1 MKQVVILLTAIVVT
15 VVVSWGQEPAGASA
29 GIYSTRLHPALLEFS
44 QTGSPE
50 TGGRLARVTADAR
63 EMDAIIYTAD
73 PGRLAR
79 AGIRIQSRYPGFVTA
94 LLQPSDVPVIERT
107 PSVRYARPGLRLY
120 PDNDISRVEMGSQ
133 LLHAGF
139 INNTAYKGKGAI
151 VLVYD
156 TGIDWKHLDF
166 RSPTDTTKSRIL
178 FIWDQTLTAGAG
190 EASPSG
196 FTYGVEYTQ
205 AQIQNEIDG
214 TPPGFVREKDIN
226 GHGTHVTGTAAGNG
240 VTLGK
245 FAGQAPEA
253 DIIFVKGGDQ
263 SFSDARMIDG
273 LTYAMNKAAALGKP
287 IVVNWSIGS
296 MWGTHDATDA
306 VSVAVDAF
314 SSTAGR
320 VHVNS
325 AGNSGNSLIHVG
337 GSIAAGGSKS
347 FLITVPTYTRA
358 SGLYNDE
365 IGIILWFN
373 SSDNVTAKIQVT
385 TPTAK
390 TFELLAGEKTFADDA
405 DGRVWL
411 GNMVSPDNHQ
421 RLLYLWVDDADTLKV
436 PKSGIWT
443 VTLSNVGKDVVYDG
457 WLDPVS
463 IGGQTITL
471 DGADAN
477 KTVNSHVPQK
487 SILVGSCFTRFNWPT
502 YSSAGSQTGSWTYN
516 YSKGDQMGGISPF
529 SSLGPS
535 RDGRIKPDISA
546 PGQYIFSALSSNAS
560 AADSR
565 VHPMRNYQAMQG
577 TSMAAP
583 NVTGCV
589 ALLLAQNPAMTADQV
604 KTLLTSTAVT
614 DAYTGTVPNNS
625 FGAGKINVYRA
636 LAKRLYPAATTTQTI
651 YRYDLS
657 GMSFINSYTNYV
669 VSVDTAKKYA
679 LRFTPST
686 SGRLAAVLCNL
697 SWKSIPSSAIL
708 SCELYTNTT
717 GSLAGIP
724 GTRIGA
730 AVQVPLTNVDH
741 FTTLPIDMLA
751 AGASVTAG
759 TSYHIVLSLVGAT
772 GADHVEVFTDD
783 GTANADNRTSVFT
796 GGAWQNSGA
805 SGSGLSGK
813 NIRIRPVVVSS
824 SVPLAVGSE
833 FGGTP
838 ASFELLQN
846 YPNPFNPSTEIS
858 FSIPQSGVVSLKVFE
873 VLGREVTTLVNGE
886 QESGTHIVQWD
897 AKDMASGVY
906 LYTLRSGSYTQTRK
920 MMLIH

>member
-1 MKQVVILLTAIVVT
+1 MKQVVLLLAATLLTASVV
-15 VVVSWGQEPAGASA
+15 WGQQASGAST
-29 GIYSTRLHPALLEFS
+29 GIQSTRLQPALLEFS

-50 TGGRLARVTADAR
+50 TGGRLARVAADGR

-73 PGRLAR
+73 PDQLSR
-79 AGIRIQSRYPGFVTA
+79 AGVRIQSRYPGFVTA
-94 LLQPSDVPVIERT
+94 ILQPSDVPVLEQN
-107 PSVRYARPGLRLY
+107 PSVRYARPGLRFY
-120 PDNDISRVEMGSQ
+120 PDNDISRVEMGTQ

-139 INNTAYKGKGAI
+139 INSTAYKGKGAI

-190 EASPSG
+190 EAPPSG

-205 AQIQNEIDG
+205 AHIQNEIDG
-214 TPPGFVREKDIN
+214 TPAGFVREKDIN

-240 VTLGK
+240 VTFGK

-273 LTYAMNKAAALGKP
+273 MTYAMNKAAALGKP
-287 IVVNWSIGS
+287 IVVNWSIGG
-296 MWGTHDATDA
+296 MWGPHDAMDA

-314 SSTAGR
+314 SSAAGR

-347 FLITVPTYTRA
+347 FTITVPAYTPA

-373 SSDNVTAKIQVT
+373 SSDTVTARIQVT

-411 GNMVSPDNHQ
+411 GNMVSPDNNQ
-421 RLLYLWVDDADTLKV
+421 RLLYLWVDDADSLKV
-436 PKSGIWT
+436 PKSGTWT
-443 VTLSNVGKDVVYDG
+443 LTLSNVAKDVVYDG

-487 SILVGSCFTRFNWPT
+487 SIMVGSYFTRFNWPS
-502 YSSAGSQTGSWTYN
+502 YSSTGSQRGAWTYN
-516 YSKGDQMGGISPF
+516 YSKGDRMGDASPF

-535 RDGRIKPDISA
+535 RDGRTKPDIAA
-546 PGQYIFSALSSNAS
+546 PGQYVQSALSSAS
-560 AADSR
+560 SPSDNNTYPR
-565 VHPMRNYQAMQG
+565 RMYTVKQG

-583 NVTGCV
+583 NVTGCIAV
-589 ALLLAQNPAMTADQV
+589 VLGQYPAMTADQV

-614 DAYTGTVPNNS
+614 DAYTGMVPNNT

-636 LAKRLYPAATTTQTI
+636 MAKQLHPSATTSHTI
-651 YRYDLS
+651 YRYDLA
-657 GMSFINSYTNYV
+657 GMSFINSYTNFAAPI
-669 VSVDTAKKYA
+669 DTARKYA

-686 SGRLAAVLCNL
+686 GGRLSTVLCNL
-697 SWKSIPSSAIL
+697 RWMSIPSSAIL
-708 SCELYTNTT
+708 ACEVYTNTT

-724 GTRIGA
+724 GTRIGS
-730 AVQVPLTNVDH
+730 AVQIPLANIDH
-741 FTTLPIDMLA
+741 FTTVPIDMLPAGVTVA
-751 AGASVTAG
+751 AGTN
-759 TSYHIVLSLVGAT
+759 YHIVLSLVGAT
-772 GADHVEVFTDD
+772 GADHIEVFTDD
-783 GTANADNRTSVFT
+783 GTANADNRSSVFT
-796 GGAWQNSGA
+796 GGAWKNSGA
-805 SGSGLSGK
+805 SGSELAGK
-813 NIRIRPVVVSS
+813 NIRVRPVVVSS

-833 FGGTP
+833 SEGTP

-858 FSIPQSGVVSLKVFE
+858 FNIPQTGVVSLKVFDI
-873 VLGREVTTLVNGE
+873 LGREVTTLVNGH
-886 QESGTHIVQWD
+886 QEAGTHIVQWD

-906 LYTLRSGSYTQTRK
+906 LYTLRAGSYTQTRK
-920 MMLIH
+920 MMLIQ